1 MASSRSRKRAP
12 EIAGEVISPSLLKA
26 IDPNKPVPKR
36 FNLGMD
42 EYMDENAF
50 LASSDEDD
58 AFVTPAPP
66 KKSKLKKKG
75 EGKENQPVTNKGG
88 SRFQQSFNVTE
99 KEYEDL
105 GKGFVPKATKK
116 NTGWAIKN
124 FQEWRRSRNE
134 EFPANECPETI
145 IDAGPWN
152 KGTLCYWL
160 CRYVVETRRADGLKY
175 PPATLY
181 QLLSGLSRHMRAVD
195 RYAPNIMDSSIPE
208 FKELHSTVD
217 SLFRQLRSEG
227 VGAEVKHAP
236 EITKEEENRLWE
248 KGVLGVSTPLGLLRA
263 VFYCNGK
270 NFCLR
275 GGQEHRRLKISQ
287 LSRSSNPDRYV
298 YTENGS
304 KNHSGGFMQLHVENK
319 VVPIYAS
326 KDFGDRCHVRLLDL
340 YLSKIPE
347 RARKLDVFYLR
358 PLPGVPANPEKPW
371 YAVAPCGENKLA
383 SMVKEMFLEI
393 GVENKTNHSL
403 RAAGTTE
410 LFRANVPEKI
420 IQQRTGHRSLKAL
433 RTYERT
439 TSQQYHEFYPL
450 KVRWITRK
458 QPVRYNL
465 PWNHLSRHALL
476 YLPECLQCLELLI
489 TALSMSILDIQTP
502 AYDTTMNRRFQ
513 SMWKRP

>member
-1 MASSRSRKRAP
+1 
-12 EIAGEVISPSLLKA
+12 
-26 IDPNKPVPKR
+26 
-36 FNLGMD
+36 
-42 EYMDENAF
+42 
-50 LASSDEDD
+50 
-58 AFVTPAPP
+58 
-66 KKSKLKKKG
+66 
-75 EGKENQPVTNKGG
+75 
-88 SRFQQSFNVTE
+88 
-99 KEYEDL
+99 
-105 GKGFVPKATKK
+105 
-116 NTGWAIKN
+116 
-124 FQEWRRSRNE
+124 
-134 EFPANECPETI
+134 
-145 IDAGPWN
+145 
-152 KGTLCYWL
+152 
-160 CRYVVETRRADGLKY
+160 
-175 PPATLY
+175 
-181 QLLSGLSRHMRAVD
+181 MRAVD

-304 KNHSGGFMQLHVENK
+304 KNHSGGFMQLRVENK

-393 GVENKTNHSL
+393 GVEDKTNHSL
-403 RAAGTTE
+403 WAAGTTE

-439 TSQQYHEFYPL
+439 TSQQHLAVSRILSAESKMDYKEATSQVQSSLEPSFQARSSLPAGMSSMFGVANNCVINVNFGHSN
-450 KVRWITRK
+450 TS
-458 QPVRYNL
+458 VRYNYEQEI
-465 PWNHLSRHALL
+465 PEDVEKALA
-476 YLPECLQCLELLI
+476 EVD
-489 TALSMSILDIQTP
+489 LD
-502 AYDTTMNRRFQ
+502 FH
-513 SMWKRP
+513 